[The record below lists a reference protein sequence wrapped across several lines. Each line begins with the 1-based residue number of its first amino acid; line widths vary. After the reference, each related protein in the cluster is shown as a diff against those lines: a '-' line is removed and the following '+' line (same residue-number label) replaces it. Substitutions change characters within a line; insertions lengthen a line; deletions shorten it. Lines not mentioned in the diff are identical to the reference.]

1 MFSNTFVNVIFAIV
15 IVLGLIAAAAW
26 AVRRFASDRL
36 GGHGHRGRMP
46 RLAVIDA
53 APVDNRRK
61 LVLIRRDN
69 IEHLIMIGGPS
80 DIVIEPNIVRVQPM
94 PREQAA
100 RPPAGFEAGHGAGHA
115 PPEQPAWHDL
125 DAVAAQMHEE
135 PGLVPEPPPRH
146 ARPADEGA
154 RRGPPLPPQGGPPP
168 HAERRPPPRRQEPM
182 TDFAAEPV
190 REPVREPMREP
201 AREPARETMRE
212 PRPEPRPGAI
222 GRMFRSAA
230 PAPAEAPP
238 KSAPR
243 AAPRE
248 QAAPSPDQNLAEMAQ
263 RLEAAL
269 RRSSAELGADK
280 AEARGAAA
288 PAERAPPV
296 APEQAAPRASS
307 ARPAPSPAATPK
319 SEFESLEEEM
329 ASLLGRSKNPT

>member
-1 MFSNTFVNVIFAIV
+1 MFSNTIVNVIFAIV
-15 IVLGLIAAAAW
+15 IVLGLIALAAW

-53 APVDNRRK
+53 APIDARRK

-80 DIVIEPNIVRVQPM
+80 DIVIEPNIIRVQPM

-100 RPPAGFEAGHGAGHA
+100 RPPAGFEAGHA
-115 PPEQPAWHDL
+115 PQEQPAWHDL
-125 DAVAAQMHEE
+125 DAVAAQLHEE

-146 ARPADEGA
+146 ARPADEST
-154 RRGPPLPPQGGPPP
+154 RRAPSPPPLAAQPAHP
-168 HAERRPPPRRQEPM
+168 ERRPPPRRQELM
-182 TDFAAEPV
+182 SEFAPEPT
-190 REPVREPMREP
+190 REPMREQS
-201 AREPARETMRE
+201 RE
-212 PRPEPRPGAI
+212 PRPEPRPGPM
-222 GRMFRSAA
+222 GRMFRPS
-230 PAPAEAPP
+230 APAESPP
-238 KSAPR
+238 KSVPRAPEAPR

-248 QAAPSPDQNLAEMAQ
+248 PAVSSADQNLAEMAQ

-269 RRSSAELGADK
+269 RRSGAEPSPDAAESRGPNISAGPVD
-280 AEARGAAA
+280 RIG
-288 PAERAPPV
+288 APPV
-296 APEQAAPRASS
+296 APEQAAPRAPST
-307 ARPAPSPAATPK
+307 RPAPPPAAAPK

>member
-94 PREQAA
+94 PREQAP
-100 RPPAGFEAGHGAGHA
+100 RPPAGFETGHGAGHA
-115 PPEQPAWHDL
+115 PPEQPTWHDL
-125 DAVAAQMHEE
+125 DAVAAQMHDE

-154 RRGPPLPPQGGPPP
+154 RRGPPLPPHGGPPP
-168 HAERRPPPRRQEPM
+168 HAERRPPPRRPEPM
-182 TDFAAEPV
+182 TEFAPEPV
-190 REPVREPMREP
+190 REPI
-201 AREPARETMRE
+201 REPARETMRE
-212 PRPEPRPGAI
+212 PAREPRPEPRSGGI
-222 GRMFRSAA
+222 GRMFRSVA
-230 PAPAEAPP
+230 PASTPAESPP
-238 KSAPR
+238 KPAPR

-248 QAAPSPDQNLAEMAQ
+248 QAAPSPDQNLAEMAH

-280 AEARGAAA
+280 AESRGAAA
-288 PAERAPPV
+288 AQADRAPPV
-296 APEQAAPRASS
+296 APEQTSPRAAP
-307 ARPAPSPAATPK
+307 ARPAPPTSAPK